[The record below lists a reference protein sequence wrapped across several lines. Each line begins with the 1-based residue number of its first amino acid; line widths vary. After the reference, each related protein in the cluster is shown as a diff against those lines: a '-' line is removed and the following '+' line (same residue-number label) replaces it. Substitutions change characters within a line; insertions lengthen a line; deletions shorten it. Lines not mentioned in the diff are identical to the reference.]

1 MIKTNFAKASAF
13 YAKAL
18 KDFDIKIDDVALF
31 IPHQITKYLTLKT
44 CEILGLPVE
53 RTVDLIGNHG
63 NIGCSSIPL
72 AIAQNLENGKLKLG
86 SGQQLVIFGFGK
98 RSNVPLNTDNIFSKL
113 VESGSVVKMTDGAY
127 AYTGLFLQVYR
138 YFCRKIDE
146 FGKKHFN
153 GIQEFEE
160 SVLYPVKEYETGH
173 YFESFPHHI
182 MFQTTMKSDA
192 ELLERFSKN
201 GTNDSTIFSNDN
213 MKRPENVV
221 RHAACVPIYPMLKD
235 AYIPADSPKYYLI
248 SGKCFRNEGANV
260 YELARLNEFY
270 MKEFVCIG
278 TLEQTLDMIKSARA
292 LWEEWIDTFNLNCT
306 IETANDSFFASNYK
320 KLKIFQI
327 LGDSKQEFR
336 VYIPDG
342 DFFCAVSSSNV
353 HRTHFTKTYN
363 IHNDNSFCQ
372 SSCFAFG
379 IERLSYALLSQ
390 KGVDIDKWDEATR
403 KEIFG

>member
-1 MIKTNFAKASAF
+1 MKTIEYSTSEINASDVNVFTDMLAYVSEYIF
-13 YAKAL
+13 KITRENGRVL
-18 KDFDIKIDDVALF
+18 LDIED
-31 IPHQITKYLTLKT
+31 TKEDEVLDK
-44 CEILGLPVE
+44 
-53 RTVDLIGNHG
+53 
-63 NIGCSSIPL
+63 
-72 AIAQNLENGKLKLG
+72 IAQLRKTMELDEVKKGREVTTKV
-86 SGQQLVIFGFGK
+86 LVDK

-213 MKRPENVV
+213 MKHPENVV

>member
-1 MIKTNFAKASAF
+1 MKTIEYSTSEINASDVNVFTDMLAYVSEYIF
-13 YAKAL
+13 KITRENGRVL
-18 KDFDIKIDDVALF
+18 LDIED
-31 IPHQITKYLTLKT
+31 TKEDEVLDK
-44 CEILGLPVE
+44 
-53 RTVDLIGNHG
+53 
-63 NIGCSSIPL
+63 
-72 AIAQNLENGKLKLG
+72 IAQLRKTMELDEVKKGREVTTKV
-86 SGQQLVIFGFGK
+86 LVDK

-173 YFESFPHHI
+173 YFESFPQHI

-379 IERLSYALLSQ
+379 VERLSYALLSQ